1 MTTRRTTALP
11 IPGGRRALAGL
22 AAALGLLAPVA
33 LAPGCLTIDG
43 GAIELSWVTYCASG
57 KKPGSQSCSCDERAA
72 GLATVQLVLRALG
85 DGGAGDVCAGRD
97 SCRFEAT
104 RQSGN
109 TGFFVPPGDYELTL
123 LPLDGSG
130 QVLGGPACVP
140 DGSEGSCWQ
149 TPAPLRR
156 SVKTGEVVSLGSFL
170 IAVPDCPTTA
180 ACGTTDTCP

>member
-1 MTTRRTTALP
+1 MRPARRLATALQVA
-11 IPGGRRALAGL
+11 ALAVGAG
-22 AAALGLLAPVA
+22 AAA

-57 KKPGSQSCSCDERAA
+57 KKPGSGASCSCTERAA
-72 GLATVQLVLRALG
+72 GLATVQLVLDGLG
-85 DGGAGDVCAGRD
+85 DGAAGDACAGRD

-130 QVLGGPACVP
+130 QVLGGPSCVP
-140 DGSEGSCWQ
+140 DGSAGSCWQ

-156 SVKTGEVVSLGSFL
+156 TVKTGEVVSLGSFL
-170 IAVPDCPTTA
+170 IAVPDCPATA
-180 ACGTTDTCP
+180 ACGATDTCP